1 MMEMVKEK
9 IETWKQKWKRMVR
22 QNVNFHFQCFLWV
35 TVGMYVLFFTS
46 NLWMPEPGKLV
57 NPTPLYQKVA
67 CGEYDL
73 YLTQC
78 VYSEQDQVLQIV
90 LEKENK
96 GVEDQK
102 FLYEILERTGR
113 KVEYQI
119 AYEDPAYVVI
129 RISEMM
135 KNWKELSMHV
145 DTKGGDVTAKFY
157 MNVKEIQ
164 KVASLPELPERE
176 YPMLRLQ
183 LQIGYDTARIDAKNK
198 EIEQLK
204 QENEKMQERIED
216 LQTDTYP
223 TEAEAENAQGIIDR
237 AENQIQSNEDTI
249 RKREEEITG
258 LETRSVN
265 IEEQIQEMRQK
276 EGAS

>member
-9 IETWKQKWKRMVR
+9 IETWKRKWKRMVR

-35 TVGMYVLFFTS
+35 TGVMYVLFFTS

-57 NPTPLYQKVA
+57 NPTSLYQKVA

-78 VYSEQDQVLQIV
+78 AYSEQDQVIQIV

-102 FLYEILERTGR
+102 FLYEALERTG
-113 KVEYQI
+113 KKAKNQVV
-119 AYEDPAYVVI
+119 YEDPAYVVI
-129 RISEMM
+129 RIPGMM
-135 KNWKELSMHV
+135 KNWKELSLHV
-145 DTKGGDVTAKFY
+145 DTEGGEVTAKFY

-164 KVASLPELPERE
+164 KVASLPERTDGE
-176 YPMLRLQ
+176 YQILRLQ
-183 LQIGYDTARIDAKNK
+183 LQIGYDTARIEAKTE

-204 QENEKMQERIED
+204 NENVKMQERIED

-223 TEAEAENAQGIIDR
+223 TEAEAETAQGIIDR

-249 RKREEEITG
+249 QKREEEIAI
-258 LETRSVN
+258 LETRSAN
-265 IEEQIQEMRQK
+265 IEGQIQEMRQK

>member
-1 MMEMVKEK
+1 M
-9 IETWKQKWKRMVR
+9 
-22 QNVNFHFQCFLWV
+22 
-35 TVGMYVLFFTS
+35 
-46 NLWMPEPGKLV
+46 

-113 KVEYQI
+113 KLEYQI

-129 RISEMM
+129 RISDMM

-145 DTKGGDVTAKFY
+145 RHQGWRCHGEVLHECQRNPESGVTSGTARTGISDVTAATSDW
-157 MNVKEIQ
+157 I
-164 KVASLPELPERE
+164 
-176 YPMLRLQ
+176 
-183 LQIGYDTARIDAKNK
+183 
-198 EIEQLK
+198 
-204 QENEKMQERIED
+204 
-216 LQTDTYP
+216 
-223 TEAEAENAQGIIDR
+223 
-237 AENQIQSNEDTI
+237 
-249 RKREEEITG
+249 
-258 LETRSVN
+258 
-265 IEEQIQEMRQK
+265 
-276 EGAS
+276 

>member
-1 MMEMVKEK
+1 M
-9 IETWKQKWKRMVR
+9 
-22 QNVNFHFQCFLWV
+22 
-35 TVGMYVLFFTS
+35 
-46 NLWMPEPGKLV
+46 
-57 NPTPLYQKVA
+57 
-67 CGEYDL
+67 
-73 YLTQC
+73 
-78 VYSEQDQVLQIV
+78 
-90 LEKENK
+90 
-96 GVEDQK
+96 
-102 FLYEILERTGR
+102 
-113 KVEYQI
+113 
-119 AYEDPAYVVI
+119 VI

-145 DTKGGDVTAKFY
+145 DTEGGDVTAKFY
-157 MNVKEIQ
+157 MNIKEIQ
-164 KVASLPELPERE
+164 KVASLPELSERE

-183 LQIGYDTARIDAKNK
+183 LQIGYDTAQIDVKNE

-249 RKREEEITG
+249 RKRAEEIAG

>member
-1 MMEMVKEK
+1 MMEMGKEK

-22 QNVNFHFQCFLWV
+22 KNVNFHFQCFLWV

-102 FLYEILERTGR
+102 FLYEALERTG
-113 KVEYQI
+113 KKAKNQVV
-119 AYEDPAYVVI
+119 YEDPAYVVI
-129 RISEMM
+129 RIPGMM
-135 KNWKELSMHV
+135 KNWKELSLHV
-145 DTKGGDVTAKFY
+145 DTEGGEVTAKFY

-164 KVASLPELPERE
+164 KVASLPERTDGE
-176 YPMLRLQ
+176 YQILRLQ
-183 LQIGYDTARIDAKNK
+183 LQIGYDTARIEAKTE

-204 QENEKMQERIED
+204 NENVKMQERIED

-223 TEAEAENAQGIIDR
+223 TEAEAETAQGIIDR

-249 RKREEEITG
+249 QKREEEIAI
-258 LETRSVN
+258 LETRSAN
-265 IEEQIQEMRQK
+265 IEGQIQEMRQK

>member
-1 MMEMVKEK
+1 M
-9 IETWKQKWKRMVR
+9 
-22 QNVNFHFQCFLWV
+22 
-35 TVGMYVLFFTS
+35 
-46 NLWMPEPGKLV
+46 
-57 NPTPLYQKVA
+57 
-67 CGEYDL
+67 
-73 YLTQC
+73 
-78 VYSEQDQVLQIV
+78 
-90 LEKENK
+90 
-96 GVEDQK
+96 
-102 FLYEILERTGR
+102 ERTGR
-113 KVEYQI
+113 KLEYQI

-135 KNWKELSMHV
+135 KNWKELSLHV
-145 DTKGGDVTAKFY
+145 DIEGGDVTAKFY

-164 KVASLPELPERE
+164 KVASLPELSERE

-183 LQIGYDTARIDAKNK
+183 LQIGYDMAQIDAKNE

-249 RKREEEITG
+249 RKREEEIAG